1 MIALKWLNSKKDPI
15 EQNGIN
21 RRDSVVIDEENS
33 ETEVQTSI
41 PPCWRKNLG
50 WIILLV
56 VVILGIIGISL
67 VAIYLNHFPATV
79 VATKDLDEN

>member
-1 MIALKWLNSKKDPI
+1 MIALKWHNSKRDPI
-15 EQNGIN
+15 EQNEVN

-41 PPCWRKNLG
+41 PCWRKNLG